1 MGTITS
7 GKDFQYLKDY
17 QQRLLVWTIDT
28 QHRVEL
34 FLWTMIMKK
43 IVFTNYYIHYSGYYY
58 YKTTLFL
65 LEHVFVTNIALYQ

>member
-43 IVFTNYYIHYSGYYY
+43 NIFTPY
-58 YKTTLFL
+58 
-65 LEHVFVTNIALYQ
+65 LEVLQKWKVKNLNKQFQLIQAQ